1 MYVLIVVIR
10 QRQPTYLVIFMQ
22 SLQKLTSEAWQLTD
36 IIYAI
41 GLRVYDV
48 KAINDLKF
56 IAKALNL
63 KILIFQ

>member
-22 SLQKLTSEAWQLTD
+22 SLQKLTPEAWQLTD